1 MTPYPHSLTH
11 SPTHINIYKLSCTII
26 SLIVGYSMGPQAWG
40 EDNSPFSGGD
50 KDLPRGATNS
60 SASGSGSG
68 SNNGSG
74 RGGSYILFEND
85 TVTFPRRKHSL

>member
-1 MTPYPHSLTH
+1 
-11 SPTHINIYKLSCTII
+11 
-26 SLIVGYSMGPQAWG
+26 MGPQAWG

-60 SASGSGSG
+60 SASGSASG

-74 RGGSYILFEND
+74 RGGSYILFQND
-85 TVTFPRRKHSL
+85 TVTFPRRKHSLCFHFCDKIC